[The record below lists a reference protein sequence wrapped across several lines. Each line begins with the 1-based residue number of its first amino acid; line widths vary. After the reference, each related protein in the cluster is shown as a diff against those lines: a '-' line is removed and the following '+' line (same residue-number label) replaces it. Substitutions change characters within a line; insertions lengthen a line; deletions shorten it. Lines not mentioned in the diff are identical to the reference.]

1 MTRDEAVAQVHAI
14 AGTLTNRGQ
23 ARALEAAVRVLHA
36 PVELPDDPRERAEA
50 AAADAERLQDA
61 TIVLRPELAWQR
73 AVTYALLASLPQV
86 TVGPEPVE
94 LDDLHPDERG
104 EQVEPTLAAPE
115 PPRRARATGPGR
127 AVKDAPQA

>member
-23 ARALEAAVRVLHA
+23 ARVLEAAVRVLHA
-36 PVELPDDPRERAEA
+36 PVQLPDDPRERAEA

-61 TIVLRPELAWQR
+61 TIVLRPDLAWQR

-86 TVGPEPVE
+86 TVGPEPVAM
-94 LDDLHPDERG
+94 HPDERG
-104 EQVEPTLAAPE
+104 EQVEPTLAALE
-115 PPRRARATGPGR
+115 SPRRARATGPGR